1 MSTSSAFTWD
11 LLAILALFLKLFF
24 RLVLKVPGDGAPASL
39 DWLSVSRLAVFADP
53 LGLSSGPT
61 VVGIVWLGLGCSVAF
76 VVSVWSK
83 VDDFPS
89 LWAGGY
95 LHPDTPA
102 DSADV
107 QYQADTVWLI
117 F

>member
-11 LLAILALFLKLFF
+11 LLAILALFFKLFF

-61 VVGIVWLGLGCSVAF
+61 VVGIV
-76 VVSVWSK
+76 
-83 VDDFPS
+83 
-89 LWAGGY
+89 
-95 LHPDTPA
+95 
-102 DSADV
+102 
-107 QYQADTVWLI
+107 
-117 F
+117 